1 MSQGAPIDLTTPP
14 PSPPRAPEDDEVQ
27 EVVKA
32 ESSSASNGKRRK
44 TEEPP
49 SQQDDS
55 DDDCMEVDAD
65 TEATAHAEPTGAGPT
80 FRGLGANDDEQAN
93 DDEELIFVGRRGDNA
108 LADFPHAREYCVT
121 FKFLLGKELSK
132 CANCYCYCCDAPAAQ
147 CTEWAA
153 HCKATNTSHWWRAQ
167 REARKNPAGAAA
179 AATAAAAAGAASSS
193 SAAASS
199 DPSYEP
205 RWSCDKMLG
214 EIQQVYPVERP
225 EPAGLVETI
234 KLRPYQKQSLAFMV
248 SVEQSSDKA
257 ALGMVNGQPRR
268 GGWLCDEVGMG
279 KTAVVAALILDNPST
294 AKRISDEAWAREA
307 KDGAPAPGEYK
318 CTVVVVNN
326 TLVQQTASTVHA
338 PSRWCHSLRAW
349 PPGTHGFGAGPLYAL
364 WSSASPSQAPVA
376 ACDAA
381 LISRLAPFRWADELK
396 KFAPGLVVH
405 TYYASSKNKRK
416 AIEALRDADVLIT
429 TPHMNIGEAF
439 LARVRLHRLVLDE
452 AHLLNPGSTTAQ
464 KLGSLM
470 RYQATHAWCVTGT
483 PFSTSLRQLL
493 PQAKLLGQDEA
504 GICVNDFVN
513 GRKRAGWVPPSSGSA
528 WKNHWPRDTVKND
541 EVTAL
546 LRKAMIRH
554 TKAMRIGGA
563 VALALPDA
571 DVQTLW
577 LDMSDDERRLYRLHG
592 CADGGQYML
601 QEDHQR
607 LKACSHLYAPEV
619 VCGSSSSFR
628 WQQRGAGSSGGPSK
642 QLSQAE
648 REALSLQSPAPYG
661 QHAEATATFLRLHT
675 HSVEAAPK
683 LGARERRMQRM
694 RAASKTGAG
703 GEADEDA
710 EGLPATVDVYTPNAN
725 LTKFRALLAELTE
738 LHGGPWTHLSPAL
751 PPLPCLLPPAPSRP
765 PAASKGDEAAPTHR
779 RGVAAAPYSRH
790 GLPRAPRRDAA
801 YRPTPP
807 APPALSPRHRARG
820 RLEPRP

>member
-1 MSQGAPIDLTTPP
+1 MAL
-14 PSPPRAPEDDEVQ
+14 PSFP
-27 EVVKA
+27 
-32 ESSSASNGKRRK
+32 
-44 TEEPP
+44 
-49 SQQDDS
+49 
-55 DDDCMEVDAD
+55 
-65 TEATAHAEPTGAGPT
+65 
-80 FRGLGANDDEQAN
+80 
-93 DDEELIFVGRRGDNA
+93 A
-108 LADFPHAREYCVT
+108 LH
-121 FKFLLGKELSK
+121 
-132 CANCYCYCCDAPAAQ
+132 
-147 CTEWAA
+147 
-153 HCKATNTSHWWRAQ
+153 
-167 REARKNPAGAAA
+167 
-179 AATAAAAAGAASSS
+179 
-193 SAAASS
+193 
-199 DPSYEP
+199 
-205 RWSCDKMLG
+205 
-214 EIQQVYPVERP
+214 
-225 EPAGLVETI
+225 
-234 KLRPYQKQSLAFMV
+234 
-248 SVEQSSDKA
+248 
-257 ALGMVNGQPRR
+257 
-268 GGWLCDEVGMG
+268 
-279 KTAVVAALILDNPST
+279 
-294 AKRISDEAWAREA
+294 
-307 KDGAPAPGEYK
+307 
-318 CTVVVVNN
+318 
-326 TLVQQTASTVHA
+326 
-338 PSRWCHSLRAW
+338 
-349 PPGTHGFGAGPLYAL
+349 
-364 WSSASPSQAPVA
+364 
-376 ACDAA
+376 
-381 LISRLAPFRWADELK
+381 RLRWADELK

-405 TYYASSKNKRK
+405 TYYASSKNKSK

-470 RYQATHAWCVTGT
+470 RYQAKYAWCVTGT

-513 GRKRAGWVPPSSGSA
+513 GRKRAGWVPPSSGSV

-648 REALSLQSPAPYG
+648 REALSLASPAPYG

-738 LHGGPWTHLSPAL
+738 LHSGPWTHPSPVS
-751 PPLPCLLPPAPSRP
+751 CLLPPAPSCP
-765 PAASKGDEAAPTHR
+765 PAAPKGGEAAPTHR
-779 RGVAAAPYSRH
+779 RGVVAAPYSRR

-801 YRPTPP
+801 YRPRAPLPLSKTPGTRP
-807 APPALSPRHRARG
+807 ARAPAVGPPAGDPPPSLGSWVHQVQGGAGDARGHLHAARPHPEAPRAGRQRRHARQRLPGAARQRWRQGQGDREGAPLRVQRGDAADQAPPAHPRLPGAGRGRAPLHCHLRHRGRRHHAHRRQPRLPHGAHARSGAGAAGGGAHPPPRADAG
-820 RLEPRP
+820 RLHPPLRRTPHGARTQDQPPGSTPGRAGLPSHALGPCLASSGSSATASRRR